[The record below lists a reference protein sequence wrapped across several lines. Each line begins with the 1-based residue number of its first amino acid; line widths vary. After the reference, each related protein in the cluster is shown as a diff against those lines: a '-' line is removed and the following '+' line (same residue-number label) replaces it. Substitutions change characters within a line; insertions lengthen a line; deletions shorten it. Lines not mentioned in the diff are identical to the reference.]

1 MLPQTM
7 YTSFVLSSI
16 LYACTVWGGTYE
28 SDISKLEKIQMDGMR
43 LITGA
48 TAKSNREAL
57 YRDTNFIPMKS
68 RVKNSMLVV
77 MYKILKGLCPTYL
90 SNLVSVNDVSQALYN
105 FRTQAPTN
113 VPWARLESF
122 KGSFVPHTYRLWND
136 LPDNV
141 QNASPVHNFKQ
152 LLYLDDNIPNTAYYY
167 GQRWPSVHHARLR
180 IGCRALNDDLS
191 SNLHVIPSSACQRGY
206 PIENAQHYFYHC
218 PSYQVERVIL
228 LNSIQ
233 HIPDL
238 SVKTILF
245 GNPQLSL
252 RDNHELFQAVHTYIM
267 STKRFR

>member
-1 MLPQTM
+1 
-7 YTSFVLSSI
+7 
-16 LYACTVWGGTYE
+16 
-28 SDISKLEKIQMDGMR
+28 MR
-43 LITGA
+43 LITGV
-48 TAKSNREAL
+48 TAKSNIKAL

-77 MYKILKGLCPTYL
+77 MYKSLKGLCPTYL
-90 SNLVSVNDVSQALYN
+90 SNLVCVNDVSQARYN

-113 VPWARLESF
+113 VPWAHVESF
-122 KGSFVPHTYRLWND
+122 KRSCVPHTCRLWND

-141 QNASPVHNFKQ
+141 QNASSVYNFKQ
-152 LLYLDDNIPNTAYYY
+152 LLYLDDNKPNTAYYY

-180 IGCRALNDDLS
+180 IGCSGLNDDLS
-191 SNLHVIPSSACQRGY
+191 SNLHVIPSSACQCGF
-206 PIENAQHYFYHC
+206 PIENAQYYFCHC
-218 PSYQVERVIL
+218 PNYQVEGVIL